1 MAFSYLSE
9 LTLIVFA
16 PLNRLLKNA
25 PAYRQPGICGVR
37 TGTGYFFA
45 DVLVMIWK
53 KLPVPLFSPLIIVLA
68 RIYSDTSPPKK
79 ASFLPLLMFSFQRA
93 WVSSRAD
100 PDLHQ
105 LSLLISTHRCIQ
117 ISLVFSISNGIPS

>member
-79 ASFLPLLMFSFQRA
+79 ASFLPPLDVQYSKG
-93 WVSSRAD
+93 VSEESVLFTDDRCRKNAEAC
-100 PDLHQ
+100 LSSHSL
-105 LSLLISTHRCIQ
+105 LSLS
-117 ISLVFSISNGIPS
+117 